1 MPVVSSTTHCE
12 PTGLDASALN
22 ASVRRP
28 DGSDGRAPL
37 VALIGP
43 PNAGKSTLFNQ
54 LTGLRQKVANYPGVT
69 VEKHLGRARVPGHRE
84 VLIVDLPG
92 VNGFSARTLD
102 ERVTRD
108 VLEGRAEGLPAPDA
122 LLLIVDSTRL
132 ETQLMLVEPVIAL
145 DIPTLLVLNMTD
157 ELDRRGGSIDE
168 AALAS
173 ALGVEVIRA
182 NARAGVG
189 IDLVREFLE
198 RVAARGP
205 AAATAP
211 KTLSNSGATTDPADT
226 ANAADASNTR
236 ATASSSAAT
245 DRRKT
250 DAPSGKSARR
260 RAPAPAPPPSIRETQ
275 RSSRRI
281 ELPVVDVFV
290 DRRGRVRVISQK
302 AAFRA
307 PSPSKLT
314 ARLDSI
320 FLHRIFG
327 PLLFVVVVALVFQA
341 IFAGAQPLIDL
352 LDNSITSSADWMVA
366 HMTDTW
372 YRSLLIDGV
381 WRGVGSVVVFL
392 PQILILFLF
401 LGILEDSGYMARA
414 AVIADRSMFRLG
426 LQGRAFLPLLSAYAC
441 AVPAILAARTIE
453 DERDRLATIF
463 VAPFMTCSA
472 RLPVYALLIKAFIP
486 ERPVLGPFLGTQAA
500 TLLGLYILGALAA
513 IFTAYMLKRT
523 LLRGRGASFMMELP
537 SYRWPTFRSLGL
549 RLYDRSKVFL
559 RRAGSIILLVTVV
572 LWGLTQFPKQNGQ
585 LPPIDQS
592 ALGQIGHVIEPV
604 IRPLGFDWQIG
615 IGLIASLAARE
626 VIVGTMGTIYG
637 VQNASE
643 QSVPLQEA
651 LKQHLDLGGAI
662 ALLVFFAFALQCT
675 STIAVMHRETGGWKW
690 PALQWSYMLVLAFV
704 GAFVANTLF

>member
-1 MPVVSSTTHCE
+1 MSVLPATSHCE
-12 PTGLDASALN
+12 PTGLDPAELN
-22 ASVRRP
+22 TGP
-28 DGSDGRAPL
+28 DGRSPL

-69 VEKHLGRARVPGHRE
+69 VEKHLGRARLPGHRE

-108 VLEGRAEGLPAPDA
+108 VLEGRAQGMPAPDA

-132 ETQLMLVEPVIAL
+132 ETQLMLVEPIVSL
-145 DIPTLLVLNMTD
+145 DIPTLLVLNMAD

-168 AALAS
+168 AALA
-173 ALGVEVIRA
+173 AELGVEVIRA

-189 IDLVREFLE
+189 VDLVREFLQ

-205 AAATAP
+205 AAASAP
-211 KTLSNSGATTDPADT
+211 KLISNASQQGAAAEEPVSGSGTTDPAHAT
-226 ANAADASNTR
+226 ETIAAQQRSD
-236 ATASSSAAT
+236 
-245 DRRKT
+245 
-250 DAPSGKSARR
+250 R
-260 RAPAPAPPPSIRETQ
+260 RAPQPPPSIRETS
-275 RSSRRI
+275 RNSRRI

-290 DRRGRVRVISQK
+290 NRRGRVRVVSQK

-307 PSPSKLT
+307 PVPSKLT
-314 ARLDSI
+314 ERLDSI
-320 FLHRIFG
+320 FLHRVFG

-341 IFAGAQPLIDL
+341 IFAGAQPLIDI
-352 LDNSITSSADWMVA
+352 LDNGVVQSANWMNA
-366 HMTDTW
+366 HFADTW
-372 YRSLLIDGV
+372 YRSLAVDGV

-392 PQILILFLF
+392 PQIMILFLF

-414 AVIADRSMFRLG
+414 AVIADRSMYRLG

-472 RLPVYALLIKAFIP
+472 RLPVYALLIKAFVP
-486 ERPVLGPFLGTQAA
+486 EKPLLGPFLGTQAA
-500 TLLGLYILGALAA
+500 TLLGLYVLGALAA

-523 LLRGRGASFMMELP
+523 MLRGRGASFMMELP

-549 RLYDRSKVFL
+549 RLYDRAKVFL
-559 RRAGSIILLVTVV
+559 RRAGSIILLVSII
-572 LWGLTQFPKQNGQ
+572 LWALTQFPREHGHA
-585 LPPIDQS
+585 PIIDRS
-592 ALGQIGHVIEPV
+592 ALGTVGHIIEPV

-615 IGLIASLAARE
+615 VGLISSLAARE
-626 VIVGTMGTIYG
+626 VIVGTLGTIYG
-637 VQNASE
+637 VENASE
-643 QSVPLQEA
+643 QSVGLQAA
-651 LKQHLDLGGAI
+651 LKKHLDLGGAI

-704 GAFVANTLF
+704 GAYVANLIF